1 MAATGTIPF
10 LGSGSRSVTLR
21 ILPTSLQIFFCYFA
35 IGLPMAV
42 LPSVVHLQL
51 HFNTVLAGLAIS
63 AQYVATVVSRPQAGR
78 MADSVGARR
87 TVLWGLVTCGFSG
100 LCLAGAGWLGSS
112 EPSWPL
118 ACLGVVF
125 LSRLVLGYGESWL
138 ATGSSLWGIA
148 RVGQEH
154 TARVISWSGIS
165 SYGGLAIGAPAG
177 VWIEHAWGL
186 SGVGLVSLGVSCLG
200 LATAWPIGEVGAAE
214 GEPLKFRQVLGRVFP
229 YGTALALATTGF
241 GTIASFMVLFY
252 AHRHWADAAFA
263 LTSFGASFVLARLL
277 FAHSIDRW
285 GGFRVALVCL
295 SGEIGG
301 LLFLWMAFTPA
312 MAFAGAAL
320 TGFGFSLVFPA
331 LGVEAVNRVSAEN
344 RGSALGIFTAFA
356 DLSLGMTGP
365 VIGLIVAGL
374 GYSPIFLFAAVMAA
388 LALGLTLLLQTE
400 HRKQNTGCRTQN
412 TGCRRGQWP
421 EGTRQQA
428 VGNRQQAG

>member
-1 MAATGTIPF
+1 MAASGTIDLRDSAAGLRGAAP
-10 LGSGSRSVTLR
+10 RSVTLR

-42 LPSVVHLQL
+42 LPSVVHLEL

-87 TVLWGLVTCGFSG
+87 TVLSGLVTCGCSG
-100 LCLAGAGWLGSS
+100 LCLAGAGWLGA
-112 EPSWPL
+112 WPA
-118 ACLGVVF
+118 ACLAVMFV
-125 LSRLVLGYGESWL
+125 SRLVLGWGESWL

-154 TARVISWSGIS
+154 TARVISWSGIC

-177 VWIEHAWGL
+177 VWIWHAWGL
-186 SGVGLVSLGVSCLG
+186 AGVGLVSLGVSCLG
-200 LATAWPIGEVGAAE
+200 LLTAWPIAEVAAAE
-214 GEPLKFRQVLGRVFP
+214 GEPLEFRQVLGRVFP
-229 YGTALALATTGF
+229 YGSALALATTGF

-301 LLFLWMAFTPA
+301 LVFLWLAVTPG

-356 DLSLGMTGP
+356 DLSLGLTGP
-365 VIGLIVAGL
+365 LVGLIVAGL
-374 GYSPIFLFAAVMAA
+374 GYSPIFLFAALMAA
-388 LALGLTLLLQTE
+388 VALGLTLVLHTE
-400 HRKQNTGCRTQN
+400 RRTEN
-412 TGCRRGQWP
+412 AGYGV
-421 EGTRQQA
+421 EGA
-428 VGNRQQAG
+428 AGAPSQ